1 MVFLFSFKHIVRK
14 IIYSSSFMIM
24 KDNTILHIS
33 TVMIKLMN
41 YKPIPRLTVF
51 SLSPFAITVAIL

>member
-1 MVFLFSFKHIVRK
+1 
-14 IIYSSSFMIM
+14 MIM